1 MAAASSQKV
10 FELRITKEMISQL
23 FNEEKQ
29 NKLISSILEE
39 IVEETN
45 NYDKDFL

>member
-10 FELRITKEMISQL
+10 FELRIVKQIISQL
-23 FNEEKQ
+23 LNEEKQ

-39 IVEETN
+39 MVEETN